1 MKGYE
6 ELKERIEAA
15 KIALDDIL
23 AVQEVEECKEE
34 DCIYK
39 KWCEG
44 KHDQAVA
51 IAYIIGIVFGFVLT
65 YAIKISI
72 SVAWLH

>member
-1 MKGYE
+1 MKEYE
-6 ELKERIEAA
+6 ELKES
-15 KIALDDIL
+15 
-23 AVQEVEECKEE
+23 
-34 DCIYK
+34 
-39 KWCEG
+39 
-44 KHDQAVA
+44 QAVA

>member
-6 ELKERIEAA
+6 ELKGRIEAA
-15 KIALDDIL
+15 KIALDDI
-23 AVQEVEECKEE
+23 V
-34 DCIYK
+34 
-39 KWCEG
+39 
-44 KHDQAVA
+44 

-72 SVAWLH
+72 SVAWLR